1 MLMHK
6 VDKSRCSD
14 HPALTGSPPN
24 SGGEEIT
31 KEPHQEGKRLVNQ
44 EYLRQSVVGSLDGS
58 TTLYNGADLKL
69 H

>member
-31 KEPHQEGKRLVNQ
+31 KEPHQEGKRLVN
-44 EYLRQSVVGSLDGS
+44 
-58 TTLYNGADLKL
+58 
-69 H
+69 

>member
-31 KEPHQEGKRLVNQ
+31 KEPHQEGKRLVDQ